1 MDTHGVVL
9 FHVAAHP
16 DITMRKMSEDLGLTG
31 RRISQVIK
39 DLSEADMLRV
49 TRTGRRNTYAIN
61 GDAGFR
67 HPTLSFVRL
76 GAFMTFLQEQAALE
90 AQELQAIEPVLN

>member
-1 MDTHGVVL
+1 MTTIPGIESWSLMETHGVVL

-16 DITMRKMSEDLGLTG
+16 DITMRKMSEDLDLTE

-39 DLSEADMLRV
+39 DLAVAGMLSV

-61 GDAGFR
+61 GTR
-67 HPTLSFVRL
+67 
-76 GAFMTFLQEQAALE
+76 AFGTQPCHSSSSARS
-90 AQELQAIEPVLN
+90 